1 MVFCSGKKWPRF
13 VLAVYLVI
21 AIMGTCAFLAAETL
35 DLDEWESGRPLSDS
49 FVTSMDH
56 AVDWLAV
63 EPNTIS
69 RAKGQPPSPMRNGA
83 SRIFMS
89 LEPQHAGISLVR
101 SSQRAIINIHC
112 LNIKNTILLKLRI

>member
-1 MVFCSGKKWPRF
+1 MI
-13 VLAVYLVI
+13 AV
-21 AIMGTCAFLAAETL
+21 MGTCAFSAAEIL
-35 DLDEWESGRPLSDS
+35 SFDEWESGRPLSGSS
-49 FVTSMDH
+49 FTSMDH

-83 SRIFMS
+83 SRIFMP

-101 SSQRAIINIHC
+101 SYLKAIINIHC
-112 LNIKNTILLKLRI
+112 LNIKNAILLKLRI